1 MQDGIKPF
9 QFKNLVGK
17 GHPEFQTGQQQDAQ
31 EYFFYLLEK
40 MQRLEKTL
48 KNYDPSYLF
57 GFDLETRL

>member
-48 KNYDPSYLF
+48 KN
-57 GFDLETRL
+57 